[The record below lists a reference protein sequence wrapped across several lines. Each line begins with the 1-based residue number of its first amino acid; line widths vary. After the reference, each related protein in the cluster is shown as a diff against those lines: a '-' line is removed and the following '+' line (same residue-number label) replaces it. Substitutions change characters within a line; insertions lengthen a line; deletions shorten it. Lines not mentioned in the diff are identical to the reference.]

1 MVSRLPDDVVETDGG
16 TIVYLVL
23 DGLGGLPHPDT
34 GRTELESAATPNLDR
49 LARGAALGQITPV
62 SPGIAPGSGPGH
74 LALFGYDP
82 VEYNIGRGVLSALG
96 VDFELEPGDLAGR
109 LNLCTL
115 NDDGT
120 VADRR
125 AGRPSD
131 AENARLVAKLRDAI
145 AEVDGV
151 RVFWESEKEH
161 RVVLI
166 LRGEGLSADLT
177 DTDPQETG
185 VPPDRMEGTSA
196 DGNDTARVVR
206 KVLDGAR
213 DVLADEP
220 VANGVLARGFATYHH
235 YPSMQE
241 RFGLSPVCI
250 ARYPMYR
257 GVSRL
262 LGMDIALPAET
273 DAGSI
278 EVLAEELESHDFAFV
293 HFKYPDSRGEDGD
306 FDAKVAAI
314 EAVDALVPGVE
325 ALEPDVIVVTGDHS
339 TPAGFRAHSWHPVP
353 VMIASDWCRGSDAG
367 GFGERSC
374 ARGELGTFAA
384 KHLMSLALAHAR
396 RLAKFGA

>member
-1 MVSRLPDDVVETDGG
+1 MDIRLPDDVVEAHGG
-16 TIVYLVL
+16 TIVYLIM

-34 GRTELESAATPNLDR
+34 GRTELESADTPNLDR
-49 LARGAALGQITPV
+49 LARSAALGQIVPV
-62 SPGIAPGSGPGH
+62 TPGIAPGSGPGH

-82 VEYNIGRGVLSALG
+82 VAYNIGRGVLSALG
-96 VDFELEPGDLAGR
+96 VDFELEPGDLAAR

-115 NDDGT
+115 DADGN
-120 VADRR
+120 VVDRR
-125 AGRPSD
+125 AGRPPD
-131 AENARLVAKLRDAI
+131 EENQRLVARLRDAVQ
-145 AEVDGV
+145 EVDGV

-161 RVVLI
+161 RVVLV
-166 LRGEGLSADLT
+166 LRGDGLSADLT

-185 VPPDRMEGTSA
+185 VPPVRLEGTSA
-196 DGNDTARVVR
+196 HGNETAVLVR
-206 KVLDGAR
+206 QVLDRAR
-213 DVLADEP
+213 EALAGEA
-220 VANGVLARGFATYHH
+220 VANGVLARGFATFHR

-262 LGMDIALPAET
+262 LGMDIAQPADT

-278 EVLAEELESHDFAFV
+278 DVLGRELSDHDFAFV

-306 FDAKVAAI
+306 FGAKVAAI

-353 VMIASDWCRGSDAG
+353 TLIASDWCRGSGAD
-367 GFGERSC
+367 GFGEAAC
-374 ARGELGTFAA
+374 ARGELGTFEA
-384 KHLMSLALAHAR
+384 KHLMALALAHAR